1 LLLEHLGWAELLR
14 RWSDEAIARA
24 DSIGLEVT
32 PEMRASGWIGAPP
45 ASAAD
50 VAAAQTRLERSLP
63 QSYQAF
69 LGITDGWPVLS
80 FDFGQVR
87 PVAELDWVAAADPGL
102 YEVVCADYGYEWPPD
117 SDDGPPLMNRSLLL
131 SSGTDSFLYDTGRL
145 GADSEWATTCWTS
158 WYPGAGHQQPSFR
171 AGMESHYASFVCF
184 EAPDSVTHVE
194 VAAQVEDAYQR
205 ALRGDRNGEGV
216 ISEARYFG
224 SPRADVLELQL
235 NVLTSQYRAATDVV
249 TLAGSEQA
257 ADPAMLADLWPMFV
271 VAAADPHDPQQWAL
285 DQAIHNAGE
294 PISGLLRSLAGQC
307 QRDGGLLADFGYA
320 PAFAAAMDG
329 ARELA
334 RAGRDAEAFEA
345 ILGALPFWRP
355 LSPLHIAPMGLTWDR
370 HLRRI
375 MTQDRLERL
384 LATARGSGGVP
395 ADIGTIIR
403 SG

>member
-14 RWSDEAIARA
+14 RWSGEAIAHA

-32 PEMRASGWIGAPP
+32 PEMRASGWIGVPP

-50 VAAAQTRLERSLP
+50 IAAAQARLERSLP
-63 QSYQAF
+63 RSYRAF
-69 LGITDGWPVLS
+69 LGVTDGWPVLS

-102 YEVVCADYGYEWPPD
+102 YEAACADYGYEWPSD

-158 WYPGAGHQQPSFR
+158 WYPGAGNQQRSFR
-171 AGMESHYASFVCF
+171 VGMESHYASFVRF
-184 EAPDSVTHVE
+184 EAPESVTHAE

-205 ALRGDRNGEGV
+205 ALRGDRSGEGV
-216 ISEARYFG
+216 ISEARNFG
-224 SPRADVLELQL
+224 SARADVLEPQL
-235 NVLTSQYRAATDVV
+235 NVLTSQYRATNDVAA
-249 TLAGSEQA
+249 LAGSEQA
-257 ADPAMLADLWPMFV
+257 ADPAMLGDLWPMFV
-271 VAAADPHDPQQWAL
+271 VASADPHDPQPWAL

-294 PISGLLRSLAGQC
+294 QVAGLLRSLAGQC

-320 PAFAAAMDG
+320 PAFAAAVDS

-334 RAGRDAEAFEA
+334 RARRDAEAFEV
-345 ILGALPFWRP
+345 ILGALPSWRP
-355 LSPLHIAPMGLTWDR
+355 LSPLHMAPMGLTWD
-370 HLRRI
+370 LDLGRI
-375 MTQDRLERL
+375 MTRERRERL
-384 LATARGSGGVP
+384 LAAARGSG
-395 ADIGTIIR
+395 
-403 SG
+403 